1 LRLLA
6 GLLRPDAGDG
16 TFLGRPLLQ
25 PLSRRHLGYMTQR
38 NALYPDLTV
47 FENLAFRAAVHG
59 VDRAHVDEAVAAY
72 GIGDVLGQ
80 RVSVLS
86 GFLYP
91 FETLPR
97 WAQII
102 GTIFPLSH
110 FIRAAHDVVL
120 RERDVVTV
128 LAHGLPM
135 MAFMVVALRL
145 AMRACQRQTS
155 DL

>member
-1 LRLLA
+1 
-6 GLLRPDAGDG
+6 
-16 TFLGRPLLQ
+16 
-25 PLSRRHLGYMTQR
+25 
-38 NALYPDLTV
+38 
-47 FENLAFRAAVHG
+47 
-59 VDRAHVDEAVAAY
+59 
-72 GIGDVLGQ
+72 VLGP

-155 DL
+155 AL